1 MATKKK
7 AKNAEA
13 AVVLPEV
20 TGLPMGQSY
29 ATSKAVSAEQAMEH
43 IAQGWVLTLNDG
55 QLIVVACPHDVHDGG
70 H

>member
-29 ATSKAVSAEQAMEH
+29 ATSKAVSAEEAMQH
-43 IAQGWVLTLNDG
+43 IAQGWVLTQNDEHM
-55 QLIVVACPHDVHDGG
+55 IVVACPHDVHEGG
-70 H
+70 Q